1 MQIDF
6 RKIFFTFTSV
16 QVIEIANQPENNIRL
31 IVKYFMLLFAAI
43 TFYTSYSG
51 RPLYTFFIHLKKKK
65 KKKEALLN
73 SPKALTIRRGT
84 PIIMFLELMCCLNFW
99 VGFRFELAA

>member
-16 QVIEIANQPENNIRL
+16 RVIEIANQPKNNIRL

-73 SPKALTIRRGT
+73 SPKALTI
-84 PIIMFLELMCCLNFW
+84 
-99 VGFRFELAA
+99 